1 MAPLLSSHHPHGTV
15 NDSYI
20 IMLKDDLA
28 PSLKENH
35 FNFLQMAHQ
44 ADPLLV
50 DGGVRHVYS
59 HVSGYA
65 GRFTEGVIDQI
76 RSMPEVDYV
85 EKDQIVRT
93 TDVQKGAPWVG
104 VMSYAQ
110 SYDSN
115 ALIGSRSYKP
125 SAQAHF

>member
-1 MAPLLSSHHPHGTV
+1 MAPLLESHHPHGTV

-20 IMLKDDLA
+20 IMLKDDLT

-44 ADPLLV
+44 SDPLMV
-50 DGGVRHVYS
+50 DGGVQQVYN

-65 GRFTEGVIDQI
+65 GRFTQGVIDQI

-93 TDVQKGAPWVG
+93 MDVQNAAPWVS
-104 VMSYAQ
+104 VTSYAQ
-110 SYDSN
+110 SYDIDV
-115 ALIGSRSYKP
+115 LIGSRSHKP
-125 SAQAHF
+125 SAQAYL